1 LPRDELIWPDK
12 LWLVSWSPLTR
23 RGCSKVHL
31 TVDTIPVTEVG
42 PRGPIVQGSIRIA
55 GDAVLEVEQCLQIDA
70 AIMNR

>member
-12 LWLVSWSPLTR
+12 LWLCQLEPPDAPWLLQ
-23 RGCSKVHL
+23 GAI
-31 TVDTIPVTEVG
+31 DTIPVTEVG